1 MYHMNK
7 MLLVFATVLSTFS
20 ITFSQFSLELPEYAI
35 EGVATHVPITFEGE
49 PQNSIQIGAL
59 KYAVKDN
66 DGSHFVDIYF
76 VRNKT
81 KQFDAYGAAPAVI
94 PSWWAVVPPLVAII
108 MALLIKE
115 VLVALLMGIFIG
127 AATLGFYTGG
137 FSGIFSGFLA
147 VLDHYILSALNDPD
161 HLSVVLFSLLI
172 GSIVAI
178 ISKNGG
184 MKGIVNR
191 IVKYAQTRR
200 SGMMTTYFLGIAIFF
215 DDYANSLVVG
225 NTMRP
230 VTDKLKI
237 SREKLAYIVD
247 STAAPV
253 SAIAFVTTWIGAE
266 LGYISSAMDKINANG
281 VVVSEG
287 VYSIFVNSL
296 AYSFYPILTLVFM
309 FLLIRSQRDYGPM
322 LKAENNALRG
332 DTKAFGSSTED
343 LNYDEFEPVT
353 TTKVRAFN
361 ALIPVMIIVLG
372 TLVGLVYTGVSSWRN
387 EFAALGLASDISF
400 FDGLAKADPGSV
412 TGIQKVGAII
422 GAANSYSALLW
433 ASMAALFVAVLLTVS
448 QRIMNLKD
456 TMETVVQGIKTMMSA
471 VLILVLAWSL
481 AEVTRD
487 LNTADVIKN
496 AFGTEF
502 SVWLIPA
509 ITFLISS
516 LIAFSTGSSWS
527 TMAIVYPIMIPTAFA
542 IAQAGEGIDAM
553 AILYNTVASVL
564 AGAVLGDHCSP
575 ISDTTILSSLAS
587 ACDHVQH
594 VKTQMPYA
602 LTVGGVSL
610 FVGIIPT
617 SLGLSPLIAFPLSVF
632 VLWAVIRFFGRKA
645 IG

>member
-1 MYHMNK
+1 
-7 MLLVFATVLSTFS
+7 
-20 ITFSQFSLELPEYAI
+20 
-35 EGVATHVPITFEGE
+35 
-49 PQNSIQIGAL
+49 
-59 KYAVKDN
+59 
-66 DGSHFVDIYF
+66 
-76 VRNKT
+76 
-81 KQFDAYGAAPAVI
+81 
-94 PSWWAVVPPLVAII
+94 
-108 MALLIKE
+108 
-115 VLVALLMGIFIG
+115 
-127 AATLGFYTGG
+127 
-137 FSGIFSGFLA
+137 
-147 VLDHYILSALNDPD
+147 
-161 HLSVVLFSLLI
+161 
-172 GSIVAI
+172 
-178 ISKNGG
+178 
-184 MKGIVNR
+184 
-191 IVKYAQTRR
+191 
-200 SGMMTTYFLGIAIFF
+200 
-215 DDYANSLVVG
+215 
-225 NTMRP
+225 
-230 VTDKLKI
+230 
-237 SREKLAYIVD
+237 
-247 STAAPV
+247 
-253 SAIAFVTTWIGAE
+253 
-266 LGYISSAMDKINANG
+266 
-281 VVVSEG
+281 
-287 VYSIFVNSL
+287 
-296 AYSFYPILTLVFM
+296 
-309 FLLIRSQRDYGPM
+309 
-322 LKAENNALRG
+322 
-332 DTKAFGSSTED
+332 
-343 LNYDEFEPVT
+343 
-353 TTKVRAFN
+353 
-361 ALIPVMIIVLG
+361 
-372 TLVGLVYTGVSSWRN
+372 
-387 EFAALGLASDISF
+387 
-400 FDGLAKADPGSV
+400 LAKADPGSV

-448 QRIMNLKD
+448 QRIMSLKD

>member
-1 MYHMNK
+1 MIK
-7 MLLVFATVLSTFS
+7 ALLVFAAILACTS
-20 ITFSQFSLELPEYAI
+20 ISFSQFSLVFPEYAI
-35 EGVATHVPITFEGE
+35 EGVSTKVHVSFDGDVK
-49 PQNSIQIGAL
+49 G
-59 KYAVKDN
+59 AVKIGN
-66 DGSHFVDIYF
+66 RNYSVKENEEGHFIEVYF
-76 VRNKT
+76 YREKLEQFKDLGKT
-81 KQFDAYGAAPAVI
+81 PAII
-94 PSWWAVVPPLVAII
+94 PSWWAVIPPMVAIV

-172 GSIVAI
+172 GSIVAV

-184 MKGIVNR
+184 MKGVVNR

-200 SGMMTTYFLGIAIFF
+200 SGMMTTYFLGLAIFF

-266 LGYISSAMDKINANG
+266 LGYISSAMDKINANE
-281 VVVSEG
+281 VLVSEG

-296 AYSFYPILTLVFM
+296 AYSFYPILTLIFM
-309 FLLIRSQRDYGPM
+309 FMLIRSQRDFGAM
-322 LKAENNALRG
+322 LKAENKAISG
-332 DTKAFGSSTED
+332 DHTAFKSSTED
-343 LNYDEFEPVT
+343 VNYDEFEPVT
-353 TTKVRAFN
+353 TSKVRSMN
-361 ALIPVMIIVLG
+361 AIIPVLIIVFG
-372 TLVGLVYTGVSSWRN
+372 TLLGLVYTGVSAWRG
-387 EFAALGLASDISF
+387 EFSALGLAENIPF
-400 FDGLAKADPGSV
+400 FDGLALADPNSV
-412 TGIQKVGAII
+412 SGLQKIGAII

-433 ASMAALFVAVLLTVS
+433 ASMASLFVAVLLTVS

-509 ITFLISS
+509 ITFLISA

-542 IAQAGEGIDAM
+542 IASAGDGVDAM

-575 ISDTTILSSLAS
+575 ISDTTILSSLAT

-594 VKTQMPYA
+594 VKTQIPYA
-602 LTVGGVSL
+602 ITVGGVSL
-610 FVGIIPT
+610 FIGIIPT
-617 SLGLSPLIAFPLSVF
+617 ALGLSPLIAFPIAIVA
-632 VLWAVIRFFGRKA
+632 LWAIIRFFGRKV